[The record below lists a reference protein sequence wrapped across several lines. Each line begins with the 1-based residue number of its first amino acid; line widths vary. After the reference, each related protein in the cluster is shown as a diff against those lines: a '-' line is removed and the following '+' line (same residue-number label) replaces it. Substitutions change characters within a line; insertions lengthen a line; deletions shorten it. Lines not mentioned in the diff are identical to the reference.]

1 MSFQSTFYR
10 SLIYFHAFIAIAEFV
25 LTFTLI
31 ITVLHN
37 PELFFKITG
46 PDDEDWELI
55 AEGYRIAIWI
65 LFLIGTIRTVI
76 MLAFVF
82 LIIFSISTCLC
93 LSCLLCCREQTA
105 SFFTAKST
113 HRCLSFNCNCPCYR
127 ARPTLRFQ
135 LKFAYSVIMLCV
147 RVATIVICLTIRH
160 HVTAK
165 SLAIIIGMS
174 FFFLILACLLD
185 YYHYRVWWHYK
196 PQFTDIGFFFEMPT
210 TPLSRKHK
218 RYIPYHLLGDH
229 RTESFGDKTCSAGA
243 DCKNRQLEHIFIFH
257 FRGYNP
263 QRRYF
268 DIIRA
273 DNPKNLYI
281 GFHQT
286 DPASAV
292 LIAHSDFRIST
303 GPRSTML
310 GHGIYFA
317 RSREGTENKA
327 NRRGAFI
334 CAEIN
339 MGRVLRIR
347 SRERFVYSG
356 KKTWWRKHDT
366 AYYCHPDP
374 KFDEF
379 CVKSPDQILRWIIV
393 IEKRFDRKV
402 ENYGLDTEFDD
413 TKCGCF

>member
-10 SLIYFHAFIAIAEFV
+10 SLIYFHAIIAIAEFL

-31 ITVLHN
+31 IAVLHN
-37 PELFFKITG
+37 SEIFFKITG
-46 PDDEDWELI
+46 PDDEDWNLI

-65 LFLIGTIRTVI
+65 LFLI
-76 MLAFVF
+76 
-82 LIIFSISTCLC
+82 
-93 LSCLLCCREQTA
+93 
-105 SFFTAKST
+105 
-113 HRCLSFNCNCPCYR
+113 
-127 ARPTLRFQ
+127 
-135 LKFAYSVIMLCV
+135 
-147 RVATIVICLTIRH
+147 
-160 HVTAK
+160 
-165 SLAIIIGMS
+165 
-174 FFFLILACLLD
+174 ACLLD

-229 RTESFGDKTCSAGA
+229 RTESFGDRTCSAGVH
-243 DCKNRQLEHIFIFH
+243 CKNRQLEHIFIFH

-303 GPRSTML
+303 GSRSTML

-317 RSREGTENKA
+317 RSREGTEKKA

-339 MGRVLRIR
+339 MGRVFYIR
-347 SRERFVYSG
+347 SHKRSVYSG
-356 KKTWWRKHDT
+356 KKTWWSTHDT
-366 AYYCHPDP
+366 AYYCHRDP

-379 CVKSPDQILRWIIV
+379 CVKSPNQILRWIIV
-393 IEKRFDRKV
+393 IEKQFDKKV